1 MHAIEFQTT
10 VKKIIP
16 AIPQEKREELL
27 QHTEDETVRVIVLT
41 SPRSKAAHRRK
52 DLLRDAQAKGYG
64 DFLEY
69 LMDYPLDVPN
79 PIRFSR
85 DDLHER

>member
-1 MHAIEFQTT
+1 MHAFEFQTT

-16 AIPQEKREELL
+16 AIPQEKRDEFLR
-27 QHTEDETVRVIVLT
+27 HTDDETVRVIVLT
-41 SPRSKAAHRRK
+41 SPRPTAAHKRK
-52 DLLRDAQAKGYG
+52 DLLHDAEVKGYG

-79 PIRFSR
+79 PIRFGR